1 MDPSISLLRVPS
13 RPSGEPELSTLPAAK
28 LLRGNP
34 EQRVWNA
41 YADPAGRLFVGHWE
55 SEPGKWSIRYT
66 EQEYCEI
73 LAGRSVITDGRGVAT
88 AVGPGDRI
96 VIPAGFEGSWE
107 VLETTRKVYV
117 ICEPTA

>member
-1 MDPSISLLRVPS
+1 MHPSITLTRIPTLPTA
-13 RPSGEPELSTLPAAK
+13 EPEVSTLPVAK

-34 EQRVWNA
+34 VQRLWNT
-41 YADPAGRLFVGHWE
+41 YADPAGQLFAGQWE
-55 SEPGKWSIRYT
+55 SEPGKWWIRYT

-73 LAGRSVITDGRGVAT
+73 LAGRSVITDAAGTAT
-88 AVGPGDRI
+88 EVGPGDRF

-107 VLETTRKVYV
+107 VLETTRKIYV